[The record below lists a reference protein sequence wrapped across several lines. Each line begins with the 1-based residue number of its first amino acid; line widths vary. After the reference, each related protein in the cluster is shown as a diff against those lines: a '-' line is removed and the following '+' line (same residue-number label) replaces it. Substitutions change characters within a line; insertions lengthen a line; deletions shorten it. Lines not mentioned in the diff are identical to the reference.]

1 VRQQVIGRLFRFF
14 QKITPQSH
22 NSKKATEL
30 SNEGAMKNI
39 LGMSLGMAAGTIL
52 YDVMFKQQGEI
63 DFYRAIFIGLCFFV
77 VLSVFYVMKKLID

>member
-1 VRQQVIGRLFRFF
+1 
-14 QKITPQSH
+14 
-22 NSKKATEL
+22 
-30 SNEGAMKNI
+30 MKNI